1 MQKGEVKEAPTLAEG
16 DLVLM
21 AIGTTVSVGKNRFNK
36 GRVKLILVFF
46 IVLIFMIATFLL
58 TAA

>member
-1 MQKGEVKEAPTLAEG
+1 MQKDDIKAL
-16 DLVLM
+16 DRK
-21 AIGTTVSVGKNRFNK
+21 SFNK